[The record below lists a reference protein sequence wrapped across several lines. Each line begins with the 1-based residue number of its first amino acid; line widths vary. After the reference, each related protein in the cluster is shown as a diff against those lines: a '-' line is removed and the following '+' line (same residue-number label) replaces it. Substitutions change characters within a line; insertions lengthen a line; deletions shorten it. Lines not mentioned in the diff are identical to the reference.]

1 MAPRFKEVHANL
13 ALTLYQLE
21 KYKEALAEIE
31 IVLKLDPHHG
41 SAKKFRVDIL
51 RKINSQK

>member
-1 MAPRFKEVHANL
+1 VHTNL

-41 SAKKFRVDIL
+41 PAKKFREDIL
-51 RKINSQK
+51 RKLSSQR